1 MKHRLCIAAV
11 AKPRHFYGEPM
22 TSINA
27 VTIYMWSASARL
39 DGRVSD
45 GGYYVTSHI
54 IYLDCSCFWSLLAR
68 CTCMFPKRR
77 NLKYQ
82 SAPGTSRWLGD
93 ARCSLRAPE
102 GKKRSRR
109 LGWGETM
116 GCAALTNHP
125 HRNRILSVETN
136 QEFGDGWEQKLWQ
149 TNIVFVWSLT
159 FVACC
164 APIRL
169 SKHLDRGVICS
180 TYAGFRVN
188 IGNGHKN
195 RHS

>member
-1 MKHRLCIAAV
+1 
-11 AKPRHFYGEPM
+11 
-22 TSINA
+22 
-27 VTIYMWSASARL
+27 
-39 DGRVSD
+39 
-45 GGYYVTSHI
+45 
-54 IYLDCSCFWSLLAR
+54 
-68 CTCMFPKRR
+68 
-77 NLKYQ
+77 
-82 SAPGTSRWLGD
+82 
-93 ARCSLRAPE
+93 
-102 GKKRSRR
+102 
-109 LGWGETM
+109 M